1 MANNKGDA
9 AKEEFEPK
17 IIAFLC
23 NWCSYAAADLA
34 GSSRL
39 QYPTNI
45 RAVRIPCTGRLN
57 PLILIKTLKKGADG
71 ILVSGCHPGDCHYI
85 DGNYYARRRFIMLKE
100 LLEYAGVEPERLNFT
115 WCSAS
120 EGRRFASVVRQ
131 VVDRV
136 KSVGPWDGY
145 LAADL
150 LKDYDIEAGN
160 PGSTEPD
167 EEGGVIDDQFV

>member
-1 MANNKGDA
+1 MATA
-9 AKEEFEPK
+9 RKEKQNQQKEFDPK

-39 QYPTNI
+39 QYPSNI
-45 RAVRIPCTGRLN
+45 RTIRIPCTGRLN
-57 PLILIKTLKKGADG
+57 PLLVIKALNKGADG

-100 LLEYAGVEPERLNFT
+100 LLEFSGVEPERLNFT
-115 WCSAS
+115 WCSAA
-120 EGRRFASVVRQ
+120 EGRRFAEIVRK

-136 KSVGPWDGY
+136 ESVGPWQGF
-145 LAADL
+145 L
-150 LKDYDIEAGN
+150 
-160 PGSTEPD
+160 SEPD
-167 EEGGVIDDQFV
+167 IAAVKEVGEIEDGDFL